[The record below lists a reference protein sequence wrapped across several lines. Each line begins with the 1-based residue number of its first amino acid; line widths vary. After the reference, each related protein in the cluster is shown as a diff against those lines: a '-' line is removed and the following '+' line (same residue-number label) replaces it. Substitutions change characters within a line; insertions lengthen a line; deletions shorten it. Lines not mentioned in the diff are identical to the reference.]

1 METSHRTKES
11 KEDDQVAMATG
22 GGPPVPLKACPAI
35 NLMVI
40 DNHLNNYTCT
50 HLTGDKDC
58 NPSCY

>member
-22 GGPPVPLKACPAI
+22 GGPPVPLKARPAI

-40 DNHLNNYTCT
+40 DNHLNII
-50 HLTGDKDC
+50 HVLT
-58 NPSCY
+58 NR

>member
-22 GGPPVPLKACPAI
+22 GGPPVPLKARPAI

-40 DNHLNNYTCT
+40 DNHLNII
-50 HLTGDKDC
+50 HVLT
-58 NPSCY
+58 NRWQRL